1 MMRLPLQPRVHSFAL
16 GLIVLASMVHVAN
29 AADGDLSSAVHIAPY
44 HPIQKATPFAPAP
57 AVKSTPVVPLAASST
72 AAPVGAPAAAVG
84 SVASSSIVPP
94 ASLSPSETVVTTT
107 PVPSLDF
114 DNAYRLT
121 AGMSLQTQLREWAK
135 KSGWNVIWSLPRDWI
150 VPGDAAYG
158 PDFTAAATHVI
169 QDLATAGI
177 DVRGDLFNGNRTL
190 VVHEAG
196 ESE

>member
-16 GLIVLASMVHVAN
+16 GLIVLASMVHAVY
-29 AADGDLSSAVHIAPY
+29 AADSDLSSAVHIAPY
-44 HPIQKATPFAPAP
+44 HPIQKAAPSASVLATKPAP
-57 AVKSTPVVPLAASST
+57 IVT
-72 AAPVGAPAAAVG
+72 AAAVAAAAPRGASSAAAG
-84 SVASSSIVPP
+84 SVATSPIVPP
-94 ASLSPSETVVTTT
+94 ASLSPSETVVTTA

-114 DNAYRLT
+114 DNAYRLS
-121 AGMSLQTQLREWAK
+121 AGMSLQAQLREWAH

-158 PDFTAAATHVI
+158 PDFQSAATHVI
-169 QDLATAGI
+169 QDLAAAGI